1 MPLEQFIVKNSDELE
16 LEVFATNADALA
28 FYDLAEGDTIETI
41 EI

>member
-1 MPLEQFIVKNSDELE
+1 MPLEQFIVKDDTDLE
-16 LEVFATNADALA
+16 LEVFATDADALA